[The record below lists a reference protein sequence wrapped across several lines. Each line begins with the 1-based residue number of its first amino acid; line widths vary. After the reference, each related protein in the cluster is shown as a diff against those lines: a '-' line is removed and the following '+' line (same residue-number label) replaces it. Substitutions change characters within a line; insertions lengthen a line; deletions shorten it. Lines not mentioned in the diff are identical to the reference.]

1 MALIALILAI
11 SSAFIQSAGAP
22 VPEGPRALTR
32 DSMPRFGEQAELCG
46 RAIALQCTDHFPRIL
61 IDIAGRRSR
70 YVVAVP
76 DWMRPDVAARFDASY
91 LAHEVCATG
100 AYTGYGLAEGIELAN
115 AGDLAVVAG
124 PARPL
129 TAFETPSASACED
142 GVTLPV
148 PFREVRPSYTSDAM
162 KAKVTGAVLIEGI
175 VLPDGSVGETR
186 LLRSLDPA
194 HGLDDEAVKAFRQWR
209 FNAGTRN
216 GEPAAVRVT
225 AEMTFTLR

>member
-1 MALIALILAI
+1 MALIAFALVIAT
-11 SSAFIQSAGAP
+11 AFIQSFGAP

-46 RAIALQCTDHFPRIL
+46 RAVALQCTDHFPRIL
-61 IDIAGRRSR
+61 IDVAGRRSR

-76 DWMRPDVAARFDASY
+76 GWMLPDVAARFDPSY

-100 AYTGYGLAEGIELAN
+100 AYTGYGLTEGIELAQ
-115 AGDLAVVAG
+115 AADLAAVAG
-124 PARPL
+124 PDRPL
-129 TAFETPSASACED
+129 TPFETPSLSACEE

-148 PFREVRPSYTSDAM
+148 PIQEVRPSYTPDAM

-175 VLPDGSVGETR
+175 ILRDGAVGETR
-186 LLRSLDPA
+186 LLRSLDTT

-209 FNAGTRN
+209 FSPGTLN